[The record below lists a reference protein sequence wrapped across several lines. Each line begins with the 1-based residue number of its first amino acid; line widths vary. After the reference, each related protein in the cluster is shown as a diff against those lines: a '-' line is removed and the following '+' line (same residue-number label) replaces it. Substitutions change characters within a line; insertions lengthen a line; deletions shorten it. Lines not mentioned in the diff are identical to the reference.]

1 MKLRSLPKI
10 KSPVKKSTTKKSE
23 TPLNTHHFASLLK
36 KFKLKKLK
44 SPNTPTDPNLL
55 EDDDKNIEQQLEMKK
70 TNIENQRYLVK
81 IYETNFSSVF
91 DKIKQDYEESSK
103 TQLGELKLFD
113 SSKPNTRNKPKI
125 NFTVSK
131 RRDDR
136 SGFEKF
142 NATNYVTQSCMT
154 EFFHKYS
161 KFNTLYRKHPLE
173 KLTPTWAFIKASKEE
188 KIIPNPLGL
197 LNRYGEE
204 DDLNLKYNKVGDNYI
219 SAISDSLRYSRHLR
233 NLELNGNRITSK
245 GTFKLFSS
253 LNCNKDL
260 AYNLRKI
267 DLSENKI
274 GNSDIKELL
283 AFIQDSK
290 CNIEDL
296 NFFGNLM
303 GSENCIKICE
313 SLANYIEYRLV
324 SLNLG
329 QNNMRDICVNSICQ
343 LIAKCSYLRVLI
355 LSLNWFGNN
364 TAQKIMKSLS
374 SHYEL
379 RILDISWNCIGDDL
393 TKLPT
398 YESLV
403 NKEIKHPEKTFDNF
417 QLNEVLSNK
426 NYVFRSN
433 PLVLPQIENNK
444 KNDKKKDNN
453 EPPVK
458 KELKKIP
465 EKPSQPSPFAQA
477 LGEYFGNVQLSLI
490 HLDISHNNLN
500 YTDCQLIAEKAK
512 DNHQILGMH
521 VDGNAMEI
529 DCLGFLNP
537 IEKEDRDNKFYCESQ
552 IYYNMNKEYKL
563 RKTNV
568 DSIRKIRGKN
578 HCWICEGFREMEFEF
593 IPEEPIDDPNNH
605 LVKIHLDFDGYRP
618 FDMICTGTKFL
629 INRMCPPGEIHY
641 FFTVDTVPV
650 KTEGP
655 QGKNVFHTI
664 HNPSDYIKYEFE
676 NDYIEELNNIR
687 EKLLYNKEKGDENE
701 KNVKKE
707 NLSSTSKTLDL
718 TSIEAKK
725 IDITVDTISVMNIK
739 FNKNVINDEYRKNI
753 SFSEPRPAKIIDK
766 FVKPKTPWSYPVS
779 IWAYYGYDYDGVSED
794 YLDKC
799 FNFDFNRCQFEKDF
813 KDEASY
819 LELKEFLRERYR
831 DIIDCYKYYSSYS
844 GCQIWQITQ
853 NSLTEFINKCPGM
866 CDKTYDINNVY
877 LQQKVVCGNLVDKE
891 DKKKKN
897 KNLSDNIVRHQ
908 FMNILVKAAKD
919 KYITILKVTKDPLEA
934 TKMAFEKHFDEA
946 IKGFEYHK
954 WLKERYYNEQV
965 DNFLKTFLPL
975 LDGLYLSWAKQK
987 GPTKKDVWMVLDEFN
1002 TLIQTIVDINEYPI
1016 RDNPYIFNQ
1025 AIQLQ
1030 INEIYT
1036 DKHVNMFLPEFLEAL
1051 CRAIDKASP
1060 MPPGENK
1067 EEWPMARRQ
1076 AQTLLQKLE
1085 NILPSLIKLIRH
1097 PDLKTLREKFPI
1109 PSKDLVTGLYV
1120 PNFENPFYQG
1130 YIIKPEN
1137 RKKNVMKK
1145 AETGPTNENTEN
1157 NVNVNNDNVVV
1168 DNNENKE
1175 IEKVEGEN
1183 VEINNEEEKKEDN
1196 NEENNEKGNEEG
1208 NEENNEEEKKDEN
1221 ENGEKKEKDEAQE
1234 EEKKDVNEETAVS
1247 NNLETINGNEQ
1258 KTINDSSS

>member
-1 MKLRSLPKI
+1 MKLQTLPKI
-10 KSPVKKSTTKKSE
+10 KNPNRKTTKSTDV
-23 TPLNTHHFASLLK
+23 PLNTHHFSNLLK
-36 KFKLKKLK
+36 KFKLMKIQN
-44 SPNTPTDPNLL
+44 PNAPTDPNLFI
-55 EDDDKNIEQQLEMKK
+55 DDDKNIEQQLEMKK
-70 TNIENQRYLVK
+70 ANIENQKYLVK
-81 IYETNFSSVF
+81 IYENNFSSLY
-91 DKIKQDYEESSK
+91 DKIKKDYDDSNFGTTKSYDSTNEK
-103 TQLGELKLFD
+103 NKKL
-113 SSKPNTRNKPKI
+113 SY
-125 NFTVSK
+125 TVAK

-136 SGFEKF
+136 TGFEKF
-142 NATNYVTQSCMT
+142 MATNYVAQSCMT
-154 EFFHKYS
+154 EFYNKYS
-161 KFNTLYRKHPLE
+161 KFNTLFRKHPLD
-173 KLTPTWAFIKASKEE
+173 KLTPSWAFIKATKEE

-197 LNRYGEE
+197 LRRFGED
-204 DDLNLKYNKVGDNYI
+204 DDLNLNYNKVGDNYI
-219 SAISDSLRYSRHLR
+219 SAISDSLKYSKHLR

-245 GTFKLFSS
+245 GTFKLFQS
-253 LNCNKDL
+253 LNFNKDL
-260 AYNLRKI
+260 AYNLKKI

-274 GNSDIKELL
+274 GSSDIKELIS
-283 AFIQDSK
+283 FIQDPK
-290 CNIEDL
+290 CNIEEL

-313 SLANYIEYRLV
+313 SLAMYIEYRLV

-329 QNNMRDICVNSICQ
+329 QNNMKDICINALNQ
-343 LIAKCSYLRVLI
+343 LIAKCSYLRVLN
-355 LSLNWFGNN
+355 LSQNWFGNI
-364 TAQKIMKSLS
+364 TAQKLMKALS
-374 SHYEL
+374 AHYEL
-379 RILDISWNCIGDDL
+379 RILDLSWNCIGDDL
-393 TKLPT
+393 TSLPT
-398 YESLV
+398 FESLV

-426 NYVFRSN
+426 NYVFKSN
-433 PLVLPQIENNK
+433 PLVLPQIDKGK
-444 KNDKKKDNN
+444 KPDKKKDAK
-453 EPPVK
+453 EPAVK
-458 KELKKIP
+458 AELKKIP
-465 EKPSQPSPFAQA
+465 EKPLQPSPFAQT

-500 YTDCQLIAEKAK
+500 YTDCKLIAEKAK

-529 DCLGFLNP
+529 NCLGFLNP
-537 IEKEDRDNKFYCESQ
+537 IDKEDRDTKFYCESH
-552 IYYNMNKEYKL
+552 IFYNINKEYNL

-568 DSIRKIRGKN
+568 DLVRKIRGKN
-578 HCWICEGFREMEFEF
+578 HCWICEGYREVEFEF

-629 INRMCPPGEIHY
+629 INRMCPPGDIHY

-664 HNPSDYIKYEFE
+664 SNQADFIKYQFDNE
-676 NDYIEELNNIR
+676 YIEELNNIR
-687 EKLLYNKEKGDENE
+687 EKLLYKKKKEDENE
-701 KNVKKE
+701 TAAPKKDT
-707 NLSSTSKTLDL
+707 LSSTSKSLDL

-725 IDITVDTISVMNIK
+725 INIVVDTISVMHIK
-739 FNKNVINDEYRKNI
+739 FNKNVINDEYRKTI
-753 SFSEPRPAKIIDK
+753 SFSEPRPEKIIDK
-766 FVKPKTPWSYPVS
+766 FVKPKTPWSFPVS
-779 IWAYYGYDYDGVSED
+779 IWAYYGYDYDGDSED

-844 GCQIWQITQ
+844 GCQVWQITQ

-866 CDKTYDINNVY
+866 CDKIYDINNVY
-877 LQQKVVCGNLVDKE
+877 LQQKVVCGNLLDKE

-897 KNLSDNIVRHQ
+897 KNLCDNVVRHQ
-908 FMNILVKAAKD
+908 FMNLLVKSAKD

-934 TKMAFEKHFDEA
+934 VKMAFEKHFDEA

-1036 DKHVNMFLPEFLEAL
+1036 DKHLNMYLPEFLEAL
-1051 CRAIDKASP
+1051 CRSVDKASP
-1060 MPPGENK
+1060 IPPGESRD
-1067 EEWPMARRQ
+1067 EWPMPRRQ
-1076 AQTLLQKLE
+1076 AQTLFQKLE

-1097 PDLKTLREKFPI
+1097 PDLKNLREKFPI

-1120 PNFENPFYQG
+1120 PNYENPFYQG

-1137 RKKNVMKK
+1137 RKKNVTKK
-1145 AETGPTNENTEN
+1145 AEAGPTTENAENNN
-1157 NVNVNNDNVVV
+1157 NVNADNV

-1175 IEKVEGEN
+1175 NENVENNVEGEIIEEN
-1183 VEINNEEEKKEDN
+1183 KEEEEKKE
-1196 NEENNEKGNEEG
+1196 ENNEEG
-1208 NEENNEEEKKDEN
+1208 NEEGQEEGKEENKEEEEKKEENPNEEKKEN
-1221 ENGEKKEKDEAQE
+1221 EEAQEGEKKDA
-1234 EEKKDVNEETAVS
+1234 NEETAMS
-1247 NNLETINGNEQ
+1247 NNLETTAGNEQ
-1258 KTINDSSS
+1258 KTINDSSN